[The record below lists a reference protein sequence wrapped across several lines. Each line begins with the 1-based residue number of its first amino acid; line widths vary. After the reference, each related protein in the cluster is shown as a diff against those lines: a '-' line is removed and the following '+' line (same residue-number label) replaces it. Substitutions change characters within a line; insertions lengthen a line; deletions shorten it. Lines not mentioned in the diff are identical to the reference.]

1 MKGLKGESKTG
12 KEGKTDNESGREIVC
27 VRKRERIRE
36 RERKGIERMRE
47 KKKENRKNE
56 REREK
61 GSKINERTINERE
74 RESSM

>member
-36 RERKGIERMRE
+36 RER
-47 KKKENRKNE
+47 E
-56 REREK
+56 REQKE
-61 GSKINERTINERE
+61 
-74 RESSM
+74 